1 MFRCSSRSAHDSLQP
16 RTSAYAGAYRAAGAD
31 QHTREGIQHANTRRY
46 FAQPRGLNMKSK
58 RNAQDA
64 TPAASKN
71 DPFAGANEWEASRV
85 HQIEMSE
92 RRAWK
97 VAMASVVVAVM
108 LVVGFV
114 MILPLKDTVP
124 YLVRVDSVT
133 GATDI
138 VNVMDT
144 RKIEFV
150 EAQQKANVVDYLRK
164 RETYDWYT
172 LTPNYN
178 TVMLMSSL
186 SVGKDYAA
194 RFDGKDALQK
204 KYGTSVR
211 LKVNI
216 ISVVLSGH
224 QSATVRFTRNIK
236 RVDDDGEGQTTHW
249 VATVA
254 YEYRQISRLKES
266 QTWDNPTGFVV
277 NSYRIDSEV
286 TAGGTP

>member
-1 MFRCSSRSAHDSLQP
+1 
-16 RTSAYAGAYRAAGAD
+16 
-31 QHTREGIQHANTRRY
+31 
-46 FAQPRGLNMKSK
+46 MKST
-58 RNAQDA
+58 RNPQDA
-64 TPAASKN
+64 TPASNAT
-71 DPFAGANEWEASRV
+71 DPFAGANNWEASRV
-85 HQIEMSE
+85 HQIEKSE
-92 RRAWK
+92 RRAWS
-97 VAMASVVVAVM
+97 VAMASVIVTVL

-114 MILPLKDTVP
+114 MLLPLKDTVP

-138 VNVMDT
+138 VNVLDT
-144 RKIEFV
+144 RKVDFA

-186 SVGKDYAA
+186 SVGKEYAA
-194 RFDGKDALQK
+194 LYDGKDALQK

-211 LKVNI
+211 IKINI

-277 NSYRIDSEV
+277 NSYRIDAEV
-286 TAGGTP
+286 AGGTP